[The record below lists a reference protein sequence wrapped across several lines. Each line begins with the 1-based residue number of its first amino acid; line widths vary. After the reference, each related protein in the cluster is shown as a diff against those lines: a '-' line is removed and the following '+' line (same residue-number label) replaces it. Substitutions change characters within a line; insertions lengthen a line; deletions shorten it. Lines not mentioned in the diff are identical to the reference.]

1 MGGAARASLGIEV
14 WNTGCELEVGRGDS
28 SVHWDE
34 ALEAGRALFA
44 LATDDSHHP
53 GYDSGFAWTM
63 VRAAER
69 SQARGARRIA

>member
-1 MGGAARASLGIEV
+1 MSSAAAR
-14 WNTGCELEVGRGDS
+14 
-28 SVHWDE
+28 
-34 ALEAGRALFA
+34 FA

-69 SQARGARRIA
+69 SQAAVLDALRSGRFYGSTGGMKPG